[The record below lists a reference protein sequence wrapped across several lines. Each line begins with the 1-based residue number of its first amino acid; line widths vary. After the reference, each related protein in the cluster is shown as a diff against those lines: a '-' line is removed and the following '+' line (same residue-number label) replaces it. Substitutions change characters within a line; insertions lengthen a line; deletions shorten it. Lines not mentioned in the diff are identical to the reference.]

1 MAVCYL
7 FIAFFLFIPEKT
19 LSQQVCPPRDIAF
32 ELITGFVFTSPN
44 TIVDTRPG
52 VLKLDECIDACR
64 RNSTCL
70 SVNYETGLCVLFSS
84 SAEKTPGK
92 RNVLDTLVSLVDNRW
107 QGHIWCS

>member
-1 MAVCYL
+1 MAVSFVYL

-92 RNVLDTLVSLVDNRW
+92 RNVYDGLV
-107 QGHIWCS
+107 